1 MNKLFVLIF
10 LFYSIVCKAQSFD
23 PALAAR
29 LQQSIDSMLLVLNVK
44 GISAGVYH
52 PEMGSWQGVSG
63 ISQSGTPIGPDMQ
76 FGIASNTKLFTGV
89 LMLKLAENNLISLE
103 D

>member
-1 MNKLFVLIF
+1 
-10 LFYSIVCKAQSFD
+10 
-23 PALAAR
+23 
-29 LQQSIDSMLLVLNVK
+29 MLKESQLEFITPK
-44 GISAGVYH
+44 W
-52 PEMGSWQGVSG
+52 GSLQGVSG

-103 D
+103 DSLHEYLPAYNNIDSNITIRQLLNHTSGLDDVSAVPGYPD